1 MVTIHTFRNHKSE
14 TDPANRPT
22 DQISTDMD
30 QNTSAGGYIESKG
43 EKLSGDESDIIA
55 EELPQVAPNPHA
67 DIPNG
72 GVVAWLQVVGSFFLF
87 FNSWGIVNMFGAFQT
102 FYENDLL
109 SHESPSNISWIGSIQ
124 AFLLLLV
131 GVFTGPLF
139 DAGLFRPLLCT
150 GTFMVVFGMMM
161 TSISTSYW
169 QIVLAQAMCMGIG
182 LGCLFVPSVA
192 IVSTYF
198 STRKAFATGIAASG
212 SSLGGVL
219 YPIIFHNLQP
229 KIGFGWTTR
238 ALGFIF
244 LATLSISNSIMKMR
258 VKPSQKR
265 KLIDLAAFK
274 EPPYLLFTIG
284 LFFGFMGL
292 NIPFYY
298 ISSYAM
304 DEKIMNSNSAFYMLS
319 TINAASI
326 FGRIIPNY
334 FADKFGPLNIIIP
347 GTLIASVVAFGWTG
361 VHSVGGLVVFA
372 LLYGFS
378 TGCFVS
384 IPPTVIVSLSP
395 HMGVVGTR
403 MGMAFAI
410 GGLGLLV
417 GTPVAGQILS
427 SSGYVPTIAFCGALL
442 IATVA
447 FFIAARLSKTG
458 MHVKKFA

>member
-1 MVTIHTFRNHKSE
+1 MHNHSEKSE
-14 TDPANRPT
+14 TDPVNFPSH
-22 DQISTDMD
+22 QISTDLD
-30 QNTSAGGYIESKG
+30 QNTSAGESIKSTDQ
-43 EKLSGDESDIIA
+43 KLSGDDSEIIT
-55 EELPQVAPNPHA
+55 EELPRVAPNPHA

-102 FYENDLL
+102 FYESDLL
-109 SHESPSNISWIGSIQ
+109 SHESPSNVSWIGSIQ

-131 GVFTGPLF
+131 GVITGPLF
-139 DAGLFRPLLCT
+139 DAGLFRPLLST
-150 GTFMVVFGMMM
+150 GTFLVVFGMMM
-161 TSISTSYW
+161 TSISKTYW
-169 QIVLAQAMCMGIG
+169 EIILAQAVCMGIG

-212 SSLGGVL
+212 SSLGGVI

-244 LATLSISNSIMKMR
+244 LATLTISMSIMKMR

-274 EPPYLLFTIG
+274 EPPYILFTMG

-304 DEKIMNSNSAFYMLS
+304 DENIMSSNSAFYMLS

-347 GTLIASVVAFGWTG
+347 GTLIASVVAFSWTG
-361 VHSVGGLVVFA
+361 IHSVGGLVVFA
-372 LLYGFS
+372 IIYGFS

-395 HMGVVGTR
+395 HLGVVGTR
-403 MGMAFAI
+403 MGMTFAV
-410 GGLGLLV
+410 GGLGLLI

-427 SSGYVPTIAFCGALL
+427 ISGYIPTIAFCGALL
-442 IATVA
+442 LATVA
-447 FFIAARLSKTG
+447 CFVAARVCKTG

>member
-1 MVTIHTFRNHKSE
+1 MGPVDFPSY
-14 TDPANRPT
+14 
-22 DQISTDMD
+22 QISTDVD
-30 QNTSAGGYIESKG
+30 QNTSAGESVRSKDQNLPD
-43 EKLSGDESDIIA
+43 LSGNDSEIVA
-55 EELPQVAPNPHA
+55 EELPQVAPSPHA

-72 GVVAWLQVVGSFFLF
+72 GIVAWLQVVG
-87 FNSWGIVNMFGAFQT
+87 INMFGAFQT
-102 FYENDLL
+102 FYESDLL
-109 SHESPSNISWIGSIQ
+109 SHESPSNVSWIGSIQ

-131 GVFTGPLF
+131 GVITGPLF
-139 DAGLFRPLLCT
+139 DAGLFRPLLST
-150 GTFMVVFGMMM
+150 GTFLVVFGMMM
-161 TSISTSYW
+161 TSISKTYW
-169 QIVLAQAMCMGIG
+169 EIILAQAVCMGIG

-212 SSLGGVL
+212 SSLGGVI

-244 LATLSISNSIMKMR
+244 LATLTISMSIMKMR
-258 VKPSQKR
+258 IKPSQKR

-274 EPPYLLFTIG
+274 EPPYILFTMG

-298 ISSYAM
+298 ISSYAI
-304 DEKIMNSNSAFYMLS
+304 DEKIMSSNSAFYMLS

-347 GTLIASVVAFGWTG
+347 GTLIASVVAFSWTG
-361 VHSVGGLVVFA
+361 IDSVGGLVVFA
-372 LLYGFS
+372 ILYGFS

-395 HMGVVGTR
+395 HLGVVGTR
-403 MGMAFAI
+403 MGMTFAI
-410 GGLGLLV
+410 GGLGLLI

-427 SSGYVPTIAFCGALL
+427 NSGYVSTIAFCGALL
-442 IATVA
+442 LATVA
-447 FFIAARLSKTG
+447 CFVAARLCKTG
-458 MHVKKFA
+458 IYVKKFA

>member
-1 MVTIHTFRNHKSE
+1 MHNHSKEKSE
-14 TDPANRPT
+14 VGAIDFPSY
-22 DQISTDMD
+22 QISTDVD
-30 QNTSAGGYIESKG
+30 QNTSAGESVRSKDQ
-43 EKLSGDESDIIA
+43 KLPDLSGNDSEIVA
-55 EELPQVAPNPHA
+55 EELPQVAPSPHA

-72 GVVAWLQVVGSFFLF
+72 GIVAWLQVVGSFFLF

-102 FYENDLL
+102 FYESDLL
-109 SHESPSNISWIGSIQ
+109 SHESPSNVSWIGSIQ

-131 GVFTGPLF
+131 GVITGPLF
-139 DAGLFRPLLCT
+139 DAGLFRPLLST
-150 GTFMVVFGMMM
+150 GTFLVVFGMMM
-161 TSISTSYW
+161 TSISKTYW
-169 QIVLAQAMCMGIG
+169 EIILAQAVCMGIG

-212 SSLGGVL
+212 SSLGGVI

-244 LATLSISNSIMKMR
+244 LATLTISMSIMKMR
-258 VKPSQKR
+258 IKPSQKR

-274 EPPYLLFTIG
+274 EPPYILFTMG

-298 ISSYAM
+298 ISSYAI
-304 DEKIMNSNSAFYMLS
+304 DEKIMSSNSAFYMLS

-347 GTLIASVVAFGWTG
+347 GTLIASVVAFSWTG
-361 VHSVGGLVVFA
+361 IDSVGGLVVFA
-372 LLYGFS
+372 ILYGFS

-395 HMGVVGTR
+395 HLGVVGTR
-403 MGMAFAI
+403 MGMTFAI
-410 GGLGLLV
+410 GGLGLLI

-427 SSGYVPTIAFCGALL
+427 NSGYVSTIAFCGALL
-442 IATVA
+442 LATVA
-447 FFIAARLSKTG
+447 CFVAARLCKTG
-458 MHVKKFA
+458 IYVKKFA

>member
-1 MVTIHTFRNHKSE
+1 MHNHSERSE
-14 TDPANRPT
+14 TDPANFPSSQT
-22 DQISTDMD
+22 STDLD
-30 QNTSAGGYIESKG
+30 QNTSAGESIKSKDQ
-43 EKLSGDESDIIA
+43 KLSGNDSEIIA
-55 EELPQVAPNPHA
+55 EELPRVAPNPHA

-109 SHESPSNISWIGSIQ
+109 SHESPSNVSWIGSIQ

-131 GVFTGPLF
+131 GVITGPLF
-139 DAGLFRPLLCT
+139 DAGLFRPLLFT
-150 GTFMVVFGMMM
+150 GTFLVVFGMMM
-161 TSISTSYW
+161 TSISKTYW
-169 QIVLAQAMCMGIG
+169 EVILAQAVCMGIG

-212 SSLGGVL
+212 SSLGGVI

-229 KIGFGWTTR
+229 KIGFAWTTR
-238 ALGFIF
+238 ALGFVF
-244 LATLSISNSIMKMR
+244 LATLTISMSIMKMR

-274 EPPYLLFTIG
+274 EPPYILFTIG

-304 DEKIMNSNSAFYMLS
+304 DENIMSSNSAFYMLS

-347 GTLIASVVAFGWTG
+347 GTLIASVVAFSWTG
-361 VHSVGGLVVFA
+361 IHSVGGLVVFA
-372 LLYGFS
+372 ILYGFS

-395 HMGVVGTR
+395 HFGVVGTR
-403 MGMAFAI
+403 MGMTFAV
-410 GGLGLLV
+410 GGLGLLI

-427 SSGYVPTIAFCGALL
+427 NSGYVPTIGFCGALL
-442 IATVA
+442 LATVA
-447 FFIAARLSKTG
+447 CFVAARLCKTG

>member
-1 MVTIHTFRNHKSE
+1 M
-14 TDPANRPT
+14 DPAKIPM
-22 DQISTDMD
+22 DQISTDLD
-30 QNTSAGGYIESKG
+30 QNTSAGESIKSK
-43 EKLSGDESDIIA
+43 EEVLSGNESEIIA
-55 EELPQVAPNPHA
+55 EVLPQVHSNPHA

-72 GVVAWLQVVGSFFLF
+72 GTVAWLQVLGSFFLF

-102 FYENDLL
+102 FYEGDLL
-109 SHESPSNISWIGSIQ
+109 SHESPSSISWIGSIQ

-131 GVFTGPLF
+131 GVITGPLF
-139 DAGLFRPLLCT
+139 DAGLFRPLLAT
-150 GTFMVVFGMMM
+150 GTFLVVFGMMM
-161 TSISTSYW
+161 TSISKTYW
-169 QIVLAQAMCMGIG
+169 EVILSQAVCMGIG

-212 SSLGGVL
+212 SSLGGVI

-244 LATLSISNSIMKMR
+244 LATLSISMSIMKMR
-258 VKPSQKR
+258 VKPAQKR
-265 KLIDLAAFK
+265 KLMDLAAFK

-298 ISSYAM
+298 ISSYAT
-304 DEKIMNSNSAFYMLS
+304 DEKIMSSNSAFYMLS

-334 FADKFGPLNIIIP
+334 FADKLGPLNIIIP
-347 GTLIASVVAFGWTG
+347 GTFIASIVAFGWIG

-372 LLYGFS
+372 ILYGFS

-395 HMGVVGTR
+395 HLGVVGTR
-403 MGMAFAI
+403 MGMTFAVA
-410 GGLGLLV
+410 GLGLLI

-427 SSGYVPTIAFCGALL
+427 NSGYVSTIAFCGALL
-442 IATVA
+442 LVTVA
-447 FFIAARLSKTG
+447 CFAAARMYKTG
-458 MHVKKFA
+458 MYIKKFA